1 MSEKI
6 QAEQTYTV
14 AGYPFVRYVANLLDE
29 DDGNPYQTEG
39 WRPGCTKEEDDL
51 GEHGYQARVYVADGT
66 GSMVLDVVATF
77 KPGRFPERVFYTRRW
92 IDPDGREFGQ
102 AGKLRIAT
110 TGQFRRLLK
119 GYRHQF
125 EVCE

>member
-6 QAEQTYTV
+6 KPEQTYTV
-14 AGYPFVRYVANLLDE
+14 TGYPFVRYVATLLDE
-29 DDGNPYQTEG
+29 DDGRPYQTEG
-39 WRPGCTKEEDDL
+39 WRPGCDFETDEDALPYFHVKDYFA
-51 GEHGYQARVYVADGT
+51 HGT

-92 IDPDGREFGQ
+92 VDPDGREFGKT
-102 AGKLRIAT
+102 GKLQIAT
-110 TGQFRRLLK
+110 AGQFRRLLK
-119 GYRHQF
+119 GYRHPF

>member
-1 MSEKI
+1 MTEKI
-6 QAEQTYTV
+6 QPGQTYTV
-14 AGYPFVRYVANLLDE
+14 AGYPFVRYVASLVG
-29 DDGNPYQTEG
+29 DDGYYQTEG
-39 WRPGCTKEEDDL
+39 WRPGCCTREDDDPDED
-51 GEHGYQARVYVADGT
+51 GCQAWVYVADGT

-102 AGKLRIAT
+102 TGKLRIAT

-119 GYRHQF
+119 GYWHPF
-125 EVCE
+125 EVSE

>member
-1 MSEKI
+1 MTEKI
-6 QAEQTYTV
+6 QAGQTHTV
-14 AGYPFVRYVANLLDE
+14 TGYPFVRYVADLYDE
-29 DDGNPYQTEG
+29 DDGRSYLTGG
-39 WRPGCTKEEDDL
+39 WRPGCTAEDEERD
-51 GEHGYQARVYVADGT
+51 EHGYPSLIYVADGT
-66 GSMVLDVVATF
+66 GAMVLEVVATF

-92 IDPDGREFGQ
+92 IDPDGREFGKT
-102 AGKLRIAT
+102 GTLRIAT